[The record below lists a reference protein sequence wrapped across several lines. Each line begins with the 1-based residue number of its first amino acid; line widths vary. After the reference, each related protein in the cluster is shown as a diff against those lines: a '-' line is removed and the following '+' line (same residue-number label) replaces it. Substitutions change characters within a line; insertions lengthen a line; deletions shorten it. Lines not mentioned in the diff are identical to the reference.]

1 MLCFAIQLAAVGYN
15 AVANLGILTIGGGH
29 PVPDLGVD
37 VPVCAEQ
44 IVTGVVISE
53 STTLSITA
61 TSTRSDDPVLDLT
74 PLGSLTKLRSLSLSL
89 SNIRD
94 LSPLA
99 ALPNL
104 QSVNIVGPEN
114 LDVTP
119 LAHVPVVNVK

>member
-1 MLCFAIQLAAVGYN
+1 M
-15 AVANLGILTIGGGH
+15 NLY
-29 PVPDLGVD
+29 
-37 VPVCAEQ
+37 
-44 IVTGVVISE
+44 ISNSK
-53 STTLSITA
+53 STSN
-61 TSTRSDDPVLDLT
+61 DPIIDLT
-74 PLGSLTKLRSLSLSL
+74 PLKGLTNLRSLELYL
-89 SNIRD
+89 ANIRD